1 MKLSRILT
9 TTVLL
14 VSASF
19 TTVTGYA
26 ADAATELKSLMGGYS
41 RFSATFQQ
49 VTYSG
54 QGRSRNETSTGT
66 LAVAKPNLFRWQA
79 SEPFPQEIVSDG
91 EFVWIH
97 DPDLEQVTRRALD
110 DSTSNAPAMILNG
123 RIDQLEERYSIVA
136 LAGETPQMKLY
147 ELTPKSD
154 QDSFQR
160 IRLAFAEGV
169 LSELMLEDSLGQRTT
184 ILFNDQQVNPD
195 FSEDMFRFELPEGA
209 DLIVDPGV

>member
-9 TTVLL
+9 TAAFLF
-14 VSASF
+14 SASL
-19 TTVTGYA
+19 TTVSTYA
-26 ADAATELKSLMGGYS
+26 ADAADELEALLGEYS

-54 QGRSRNETSTGT
+54 QGKSRTETSTGT

-91 EFVWIH
+91 KYVWIY
-97 DPDLEQVTRRALD
+97 DPDLEQVTRRDVD
-110 DSTSNAPAMILNG
+110 DSQSNAPAMILNG
-123 RIDQLEERYSIVA
+123 KIDQLQEKYRILS

-154 QDSFQR
+154 QDSFQS

-195 FSEDMFRFELPEGA
+195 FSEDIFRFDLPEDV